1 MVFAVSVI
9 RKGFE
14 PLAFALEGRCSIQL
28 SYQTNINQNNSFDAI
43 LPGIKDRV

>member
-28 SYQTNINQNNSFDAI
+28 SYQTKYLIYN
-43 LPGIKDRV
+43 V

>member
-1 MVFAVSVI
+1 MRYFRAFSVI

-28 SYQTNINQNNSFDAI
+28 SYQTIISI
-43 LPGIKDRV
+43 